1 MINKKLIDRAV
12 KEIAKAYA
20 AGLDVTSANISKDY
34 IQLQIGASDVEIF
47 CVMFLNTQNQ
57 LIEFRKMF
65 NGTIDAASVYPRE
78 VVREALLLNAKSVIL
93 AHNHPSGRLE
103 PSSSDLNMTER
114 IKKACN
120 LLDINLLDHIIAS
133 KLGAMSFSER
143 GLL

>member
-34 IQLQIGASDVEIF
+34 IQLQIGASEVEIF

-65 NGTIDAASVYPRE
+65 TGTIDATSVYPRE
-78 VVREALLLNAKSVIL
+78 IVREALLLNAKSVIL

-114 IKKACN
+114 IRKACE
-120 LLDINLLDHIIAS
+120 LLDLNLLDHIIVS